1 MLPLRRF
8 AAIASLF
15 AVLDLP
21 GFADSTAPAT
31 AKDFY
36 FPSTGVGVD
45 GQAMLLGIDEYLLPL
60 RDGLGT
66 YLSTPNYRDEPVL
79 RPRLDDL
86 QVPDQVA
93 THFYGAVIHRE
104 GKYQM
109 W

>member
-1 MLPLRRF
+1 MGCSACSPVSTLSAHRLNLMLPLRRF

-15 AVLDLP
+15 TVLVLP
-21 GFADSTAPAT
+21 GLADSTAPAT

-66 YLSTPNYRDEPVL
+66 
-79 RPRLDDL
+79 
-86 QVPDQVA
+86 
-93 THFYGAVIHRE
+93 
-104 GKYQM
+104 
-109 W
+109 